1 MKSVPADL
9 VPQRRTAVQ
18 QIKIDFQL
26 RGAADMRDR

>member
-18 QIKIDFQL
+18 QINFQL